1 MHRLALYE
9 DCIPLDIPV
18 SHDLI
23 TPATLN
29 WKQYNPRKAI
39 NRFGCSITSL
49 DGNDSGIPDL
59 DSVLEYNLLN
69 NTEYTE
75 KDFNVQTKHSTPFAH
90 FLNTFEVGRS
100 HYLKLEPGGFFPWH
114 RDNDAYTFRIM
125 YTISNCTPDSL
136 VWLEDD
142 KILPLTDRTWFY
154 INTRKKHSLFS
165 FNTATFAV
173 FNVITNTH
181 NINLLKAS
189 FRIK

>member
-1 MHRLALYE
+1 MHRLSLYE
-9 DCIPLDIPV
+9 DCIPLNIPV
-18 SHDLI
+18 EHNLI
-23 TPATLN
+23 DTNTLN
-29 WKQYNPRKAI
+29 WKQYNPRKSI

-69 NTEYTE
+69 NTVYTE
-75 KDFNVQTKHSTPFAH
+75 KDFNVQTKHSVPFVE
-90 FLNTFEVGRS
+90 FLNTFQVGRS
-100 HYLKLEPGGFFPWH
+100 HYIKLEPGGFFPWH
-114 RDNDAYTFRIM
+114 RDDDPNTFRIM

-165 FNTATFAV
+165 FGTAVFAV
-173 FNVITNTH
+173 FNVLTNTH
-181 NINLLKAS
+181 NINLLKSS
-189 FRIK
+189 FRIR